1 MDEWTGRWMNGQV
14 DGRMDSYMD
23 EWTGRWMNGQV
34 DGRMD
39 RQMDKW
45 TGRWTSSTHE
55 LELLKQSN
63 QITHEHYPF
72 DNTQNFNLQIVRNM
86 ITAEMATNHK
96 KVIVTILRDNW
107 SQVMQLP

>member
-1 MDEWTGRWMNGQV
+1 MDEWRGRWTNGPV
-14 DGRMDSYMD
+14 DG
-23 EWTGRWMNGQV
+23 QI
-34 DGRMD
+34 D
-39 RQMDKW
+39 RQMDIINTW
-45 TGRWTSSTHE
+45 ARVVE
-55 LELLKQSN
+55 A
-63 QITHEHYPF
+63 ITHEHYPF